1 MHSGHKTFEDVKAW
15 QLGKKFRIDIY
26 QISKRFP
33 VEEKYVLTSQIRR
46 AVISINSNIAEGY
59 GRYFFQE
66 NINFCRI
73 ARGSANE
80 VLDQLYVALDEKYIR
95 QDEFKDLYN
104 KGREL
109 EKALNG
115 YISFLQNQ
123 KSKF

>member
-1 MHSGHKTFEDVKAW
+1 LYVESNLKQYFTHT
-15 QLGKKFRIDIY
+15 LG
-26 QISKRFP
+26 
-33 VEEKYVLTSQIRR
+33 RR
-46 AVISINSNIAEGY
+46 P
-59 GRYFFQE
+59 
-66 NINFCRI
+66 NFCRI

-80 VLDQLYVALDEKYIR
+80 VLDQLYVALGEKYIR